1 MSTTHDIP
9 RSNRNPILRSFRRD
23 THSWDTVTH
32 GDRVEYATDWAQILT
47 AKDVA
52 RSLWTQGATVSQ
64 QVFAARVLYR
74 YAAVF
79 A

>member
-9 RSNRNPILRSFRRD
+9 RSNRNPILRDFR
-23 THSWDTVTH
+23 WENNGAPTVAH
-32 GDRVEYATDWAQILT
+32 YWATKLT
-47 AKDVA
+47 AA
-52 RSLWTQGATVSQ
+52 NPPAWWWLLGATVSQ